1 MISTRFE
8 LKIKIKFEKRVH
20 RGEKLRVKDYNIVFP
35 YNIMRLIKELGLK
48 NAAVAERVG
57 YSKQQFSDMLNGR
70 KIIKPCDALAIAN
83 VLGVTMNDL
92 YEIPKSKKEVG

>member
-1 MISTRFE
+1 M
-8 LKIKIKFEKRVH
+8 K
-20 RGEKLRVKDYNIVFP
+20 VKDYNIVFP